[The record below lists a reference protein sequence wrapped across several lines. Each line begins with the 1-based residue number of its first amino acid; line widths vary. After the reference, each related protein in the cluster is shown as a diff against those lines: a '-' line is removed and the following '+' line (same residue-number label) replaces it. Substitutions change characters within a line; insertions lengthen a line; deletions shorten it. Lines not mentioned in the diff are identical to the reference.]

1 MNIQEYINQND
12 WRVKENSNSTYSFSG
27 LMQYLANTEIAKYM
41 LDETYPKYI
50 SKAHTSGDYHIHDL
64 GYGMIPYCCGWSLE
78 DLIREGLNGVPGK
91 VQSSPAKHLSTLIIQ
106 MVNFLGCVQM
116 ESAGAQ
122 AFNSVD
128 LFLAPFVKKDKLSYK
143 EVKQNMQ
150 QLVFSLNIPSRWG
163 SQAVFSNFTFDLT
176 IPKDKL
182 HQKCLVGGEFVDFTY
197 GECQEEIDMINT
209 AFLEVMMEGD
219 AKNAIFNFPI
229 PTYNLTPE
237 FDYNSNVAELL
248 WKATSKYGIPYFGNF
263 VNSDMKPE
271 DVRSMCC
278 RLRLDLTKLEKR
290 HGGLFGAGD
299 KTGSIGVVTI
309 NLPKIGFLSNTLEEY
324 LERLGIL
331 MEIAKESLDI
341 KRDVV
346 QENFERGLFPYIKRY
361 LPQGFKNHFSTIG
374 IVGMYESLLNFN
386 NTPLYTS
393 EGMEIANKILDFMN
407 EKLTEFQVTTPGI
420 MYNLEATPAEGTCY
434 RLAKEDKKRYPNI
447 ITSGTDSSPY
457 YTNSVHLPVDYSTNI
472 FEVLDIEDE
481 MQTKFTSGTVIHAFT
496 GEQLST
502 NTVKSIVKKIA
513 TNYKLPY
520 FSITP
525 TFSICQD
532 HNYIPGECFSCPIC
546 GKDTLVYS
554 RIVGYYTPTQ
564 NWNKGKSQEFKE
576 RREYLLE
583 CNN

>member
-1 MNIQEYINQND
+1 
-12 WRVKENSNSTYSFSG
+12 
-27 LMQYLANTEIAKYM
+27 
-41 LDETYPKYI
+41 
-50 SKAHTSGDYHIHDL
+50 
-64 GYGMIPYCCGWSLE
+64 
-78 DLIREGLNGVPGK
+78 
-91 VQSSPAKHLSTLIIQ
+91 
-106 MVNFLGCVQM
+106 
-116 ESAGAQ
+116 
-122 AFNSVD
+122 
-128 LFLAPFVKKDKLSYK
+128 
-143 EVKQNMQ
+143 
-150 QLVFSLNIPSRWG
+150 
-163 SQAVFSNFTFDLT
+163 
-176 IPKDKL
+176 
-182 HQKCLVGGEFVDFTY
+182 
-197 GECQEEIDMINT
+197 
-209 AFLEVMMEGD
+209 
-219 AKNAIFNFPI
+219 
-229 PTYNLTPE
+229 
-237 FDYNSNVAELL
+237 
-248 WKATSKYGIPYFGNF
+248 
-263 VNSDMKPE
+263 MKPE